1 MDRGKSTYGSFA
13 FFVVVVV
20 DAAGH
25 AHANTVRDVAD
36 TLLPDV
42 LVELGVHADVLG
54 SHLQRHE
61 LLDLSDGA
69 GRFLLETNTME
80 ALVEVDS
87 SVTSDDGRTF
97 HHLEGGG
104 KSRIEPEE
112 VIKIHSKSLD
122 ALKYPR
128 DFDVVNTRP
137 RWLHEILTF
146 ATCAVQ
152 LVIQPPTL
160 AHE

>member
-80 ALVEVDS
+80 ALVQVDGGIPRQ
-87 SVTSDDGRTF
+87 DIWTF
-97 HHLEGGG
+97 NH
-104 KSRIEPEE
+104 
-112 VIKIHSKSLD
+112 
-122 ALKYPR
+122 
-128 DFDVVNTRP
+128 FD
-137 RWLHEILTF
+137 
-146 ATCAVQ
+146 
-152 LVIQPPTL
+152 
-160 AHE
+160 